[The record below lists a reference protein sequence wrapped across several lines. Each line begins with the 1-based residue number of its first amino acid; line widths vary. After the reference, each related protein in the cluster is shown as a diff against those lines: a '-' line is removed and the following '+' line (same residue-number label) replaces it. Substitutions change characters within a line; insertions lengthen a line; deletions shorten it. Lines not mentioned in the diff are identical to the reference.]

1 MRKESC
7 YLNYES
13 GECFNP
19 MMYPQTK
26 MLCCCSMGAAWGSP
40 CEKCPAERTREYN
53 HEKVFFSN
61 RISQYDA
68 VPFRGAR
75 NSLRPGTRPDNES
88 HNESHG
94 GNRRVRPDADHV
106 HSRPLYEHSWK
117 FRVPV
122 RSWIRVR
129 SGFSSVH
136 RWERVSTGDSTKKK
150 EIFSIILITTR
161 WWSFSDRKVNVSHFQ
176 IPNPCSGNAQC
187 INKQG
192 YFECVC
198 PAGYK
203 LGLSQRDCVDI
214 DECYERPGIC
224 NNGACNNLQGSFQCI
239 CHGGFALTRDR
250 DNCVDIDECQRNPNI
265 CNNGT
270 CVNTLGS
277 YKCICYQ
284 GFKLSP
290 NNDCAGKFFSKFYS
304 KSRLRINPLHSSP
317 LSFGR
322 TSNSKLT
329 AFGSL
334 IRLP

>member
-1 MRKESC
+1 MERK
-7 YLNYES
+7 
-13 GECFNP
+13 
-19 MMYPQTK
+19 
-26 MLCCCSMGAAWGSP
+26 
-40 CEKCPAERTREYN
+40 
-53 HEKVFFSN
+53 
-61 RISQYDA
+61 
-68 VPFRGAR
+68 
-75 NSLRPGTRPDNES
+75 
-88 HNESHG
+88 
-94 GNRRVRPDADHV
+94 
-106 HSRPLYEHSWK
+106 
-117 FRVPV
+117 
-122 RSWIRVR
+122 IRA
-129 SGFSSVH
+129 
-136 RWERVSTGDSTKKK
+136 
-150 EIFSIILITTR
+150 I
-161 WWSFSDRKVNVSHFQ
+161 SHFQ

-290 NNDCAGKFFSKFYS
+290 NNDCAGKFLKIIRIAIEDTLKWISS
-304 KSRLRINPLHSSP
+304 QQISTSAELCPSSAATEGVETLSERSTVNVPTATCWLRMASIAE
-317 LSFGR
+317 
-322 TSNSKLT
+322 TSMSVTK
-329 AFGSL
+329 
-334 IRLP
+334 

>member
-1 MRKESC
+1 MERK
-7 YLNYES
+7 
-13 GECFNP
+13 
-19 MMYPQTK
+19 
-26 MLCCCSMGAAWGSP
+26 
-40 CEKCPAERTREYN
+40 
-53 HEKVFFSN
+53 
-61 RISQYDA
+61 
-68 VPFRGAR
+68 
-75 NSLRPGTRPDNES
+75 
-88 HNESHG
+88 
-94 GNRRVRPDADHV
+94 
-106 HSRPLYEHSWK
+106 
-117 FRVPV
+117 
-122 RSWIRVR
+122 IRA
-129 SGFSSVH
+129 
-136 RWERVSTGDSTKKK
+136 
-150 EIFSIILITTR
+150 I
-161 WWSFSDRKVNVSHFQ
+161 SHFQ

-290 NNDCAGKFFSKFYS
+290 NNDCAGKFLSKLFESRS
-304 KSRLRINPLHSSP
+304 KIHWNEFPRNRYRRMQNYALPLPQRKVSKHYRSVQLWMCRRLRVGSGWPALQRHRWVSW
-317 LSFGR
+317 
-322 TSNSKLT
+322 SKWIIT
-329 AFGSL
+329 K
-334 IRLP
+334 I

>member
-1 MRKESC
+1 M
-7 YLNYES
+7 
-13 GECFNP
+13 
-19 MMYPQTK
+19 
-26 MLCCCSMGAAWGSP
+26 
-40 CEKCPAERTREYN
+40 
-53 HEKVFFSN
+53 
-61 RISQYDA
+61 
-68 VPFRGAR
+68 FRGAR
-75 NSLRPGTRPDNES
+75 NSLRAGARPDNES

-94 GNRRVRPDADHV
+94 GNRRVRPHADHV
-106 HSRPLYEHSWK
+106 HPRPLHEHSWK

-122 RSWIRVR
+122 RSWLRVR

-136 RWERVSTGDSTKKK
+136 RWERVSTGEREREKKRN
-150 EIFSIILITTR
+150 IFSLTILIT
-161 WWSFSDRKVNVSHFQ
+161 DRRFVQFLVFQ

-290 NNDCAGKFFSKFYS
+290 NNDCAGKFLFENY
-304 KSRLRINPLHSSP
+304 
-317 LSFGR
+317 
-322 TSNSKLT
+322 SKLT
-329 AFGSL
+329 IQDRIITKWIFSRNRYRRVQNHAVPMPQREVSEHYRGVQLRMCRRLRVGSGRPAL
-334 IRLP
+334 QGHRWVSRGKWILSNLKLGRNIGISQNWNKWINV